1 MKFTCEREAILQE
14 ISHAYEIIAVRNS
27 LSILSNVFLEAS
39 GQKLTIRATDLKVN
53 YESSIPVEERTPG
66 SITVF
71 CDKLHGIL
79 RSLPDGEVELE
90 RADDTVLRINDGCI
104 PAKW

>member
-1 MKFTCEREAILQE
+1 MTHNAATKLQDG
-14 ISHAYEIIAVRNS
+14 AA
-27 LSILSNVFLEAS
+27 
-39 GQKLTIRATDLKVN
+39 
-53 YESSIPVEERTPG
+53 IPVEVRTPG

-71 CDKLHGIL
+71 CEKLHGIL